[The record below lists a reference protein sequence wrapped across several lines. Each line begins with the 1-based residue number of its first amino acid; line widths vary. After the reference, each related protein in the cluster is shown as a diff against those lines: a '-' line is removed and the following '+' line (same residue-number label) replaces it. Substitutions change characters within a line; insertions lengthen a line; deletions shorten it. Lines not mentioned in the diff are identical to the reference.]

1 MSYFPEL
8 EITMVSALNIYLST
22 DEEDIVGFKLEKY
35 RILTIS
41 SFVYAAQ
48 MRKSFS
54 EKLTIGYYQS

>member
-35 RILTIS
+35 WILTIS